1 MKKNIIQI
9 GDILVGEANPVF
21 IIAEVGINHNG
32 DIDQAKQ
39 LINAA
44 KKAGANSV
52 KLQSYL
58 TEKRV
63 SRDHPVYEIL
73 KKCELTNI
81 EQKELFDYGKDIGIL
96 IFSTPFDDESVDFL
110 ESINCPLYKIASFDS
125 VNHKL
130 LRKVSATNKPI
141 IMSTGMT
148 SETELSKALGSLTVD
163 NKNECN
169 LALLHCIS
177 SYPMNDIDAN
187 LNVIKHL
194 SEIHPGPIGYSD
206 HSIGI
211 NVPILAIGAG
221 ASIIEKHFT
230 LDTTQDGPDHAMS
243 ANPKILEDMIT
254 KIRWAE
260 KVLGNNNLQMRSSEE
275 GSSSFRRFKD

>member
-1 MKKNIIQI
+1 MSNLK
-9 GDILVGEANPVF
+9 
-21 IIAEVGINHNG
+21 
-32 DIDQAKQ
+32 
-39 LINAA
+39 
-44 KKAGANSV
+44 
-52 KLQSYL
+52 
-58 TEKRV
+58 
-63 SRDHPVYEIL
+63 EISFALNTL
-73 KKCELTNI
+73 KKGGVKKTKIFLLQCNTDYPSPLT
-81 EQKELFDYGKDIGIL
+81 
-96 IFSTPFDDESVDFL
+96 
-110 ESINCPLYKIASFDS
+110 
-125 VNHKL
+125 
-130 LRKVSATNKPI
+130 
-141 IMSTGMT
+141 
-148 SETELSKALGSLTVD
+148 
-163 NKNECN
+163 
-169 LALLHCIS
+169 
-177 SYPMNDIDAN
+177 DAN

>member
-1 MKKNIIQI
+1 M
-9 GDILVGEANPVF
+9 
-21 IIAEVGINHNG
+21 
-32 DIDQAKQ
+32 
-39 LINAA
+39 
-44 KKAGANSV
+44 
-52 KLQSYL
+52 
-58 TEKRV
+58 
-63 SRDHPVYEIL
+63 
-73 KKCELTNI
+73 
-81 EQKELFDYGKDIGIL
+81 
-96 IFSTPFDDESVDFL
+96 FS
-110 ESINCPLYKIASFDS
+110 
-125 VNHKL
+125 L

-148 SETELSKALGSLTVD
+148 SETELSKALGSLTVN

-177 SYPMNDIDAN
+177 SYPMKDIDAN

-194 SEIHPGPIGYSD
+194 SEIHSGPIGYSD

>member
-1 MKKNIIQI
+1 MSKNIIQI
-9 GDILVGEANPVF
+9 EDTFIGETNPVF

-32 DIDQAKQ
+32 DINQAKS
-39 LINAA
+39 LIKSA
-44 KKAGANSV
+44 KKVGANAV

-63 SRDHPVYEIL
+63 PKDHPVYEIL
-73 KKCELTNI
+73 KKCELTNK

-110 ESINCPLYKIASFDS
+110 ETINCPLYKIASFDS

-130 LRKVSATNKPI
+130 LRKIASTNKPI

-148 SETELSKALGSLTVD
+148 SESELSQAWESLNTG
-163 NKNECN
+163 NKKECN

-194 SEIHPGPIGYSD
+194 SKIHSGPIGYSD

-211 NVPILAIGAG
+211 EVPLLAIGVG
-221 ASIIEKHFT
+221 ARIIEKHFT

-243 ANPKILEDMIT
+243 ADPIILENMVA

-260 KVLGNNNLQMRSSEE
+260 QVLGNNNLEMRNSEK